1 MVNGSDAAIEALLG
15 EEKVALAASIFVAT
29 FTGVELGREVDRAQ
43 VDKELYRRFGKPRGY
58 ANYAYKAVVF
68 EIVLI
73 WERARIAVRAY
84 SSMLFLL
91 PDGVRLLDTKD
102 VAGGYAPC
110 SDEGTVRDDERP
122 ASKITDAGRFAC
134 SERGGCGI

>member
-1 MVNGSDAAIEALLG
+1 VSANLPPAVSIVSLMVNSSDAAVEALLA
-15 EEKVALAASIFVAT
+15 EEKVALAASIFVAA
-29 FTGVELGREVDRAQ
+29 FTGVGLGRELDRAQ
-43 VDKELYRRFGKPRGY
+43 VDKELYRRFGKPRGD

-91 PDGVRLLDTKD
+91 PDGVRLLDSKD
-102 VAGGYAPC
+102 VAGGLRALL
-110 SDEGTVRDDERP
+110 
-122 ASKITDAGRFAC
+122 
-134 SERGGCGI
+134 